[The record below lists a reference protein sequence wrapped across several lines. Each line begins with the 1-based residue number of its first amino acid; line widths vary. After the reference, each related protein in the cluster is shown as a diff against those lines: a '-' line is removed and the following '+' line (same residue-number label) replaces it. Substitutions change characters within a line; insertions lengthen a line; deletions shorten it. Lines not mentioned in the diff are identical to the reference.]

1 MGRTS
6 DAHERLVQVAFD
18 LIWQQNYG
26 SVSVDNICE
35 QAGVKKGSFYHF
47 FESKSELALAAC
59 DKHWE
64 KMSQQYDALF
74 AAEVP
79 PLERIENYC
88 NFLCEKQSER
98 FRETGRVLGCPF
110 ASLGAELSGQDE
122 KIRLKTQKMF
132 ERACKYVETALRD
145 AHREGLIEEG
155 DFTAKAHAIGC
166 LVTGMLIRAKISNSP
181 ESLLQLRPNIM
192 DMIGAKT
199 VV

>member
-6 DAHERLVQVAFD
+6 DAHERLVKVAFD
-18 LIWQQNYG
+18 LIWQQNYA

-59 DKHWE
+59 EKHWE
-64 KMSQQYDALF
+64 KMKGHYDVLF

-88 NFLCEKQSER
+88 NFMFEKQSER

-122 KIRLKTQKMF
+122 EIRKKTQNMF
-132 ERACKYVETALRD
+132 ERACKYVETALTD
-145 AHREGLIEEG
+145 AHRDGLIDAG
-155 DFTAKAHAIGC
+155 DFKAKAHAVGC
-166 LVTGMLIRAKISNSP
+166 LVTGILIRAKISNNP
-181 ESLLQLRPNIM
+181 DELLLLRPSIM
-192 DMIGAKT
+192 DMIGART
-199 VV
+199 IA